1 MDLFQSLAAQ
11 PVMSNDLRV
20 TEIEAEARPGESVWQ
35 HGDSGVAAP
44 PAATPAAIQ
53 DALPEDRYLTR
64 ELSWLD
70 FNARVLALAA
80 DTSLPLLERAKFLAI
95 FASNLD
101 EFYMVRVAG
110 LKRRDEMGLS
120 VRSADGLS
128 PREQLRRINE
138 RTQQLASRHAH
149 VFLDSVRP
157 ALADEGIVIVTWA
170 ELDEDERTRLSTYF
184 HEQVFPVLTP
194 LAVDPAHPF
203 PFVSGLSLNL
213 AITVKHP
220 DDGGQ
225 HFARVKVP
233 DNVDRFVELT
243 RRED

>member
-1 MDLFQSLAAQ
+1 
-11 PVMSNDLRV
+11 
-20 TEIEAEARPGESVWQ
+20 
-35 HGDSGVAAP
+35 
-44 PAATPAAIQ
+44 
-53 DALPEDRYLTR
+53 
-64 ELSWLD
+64 
-70 FNARVLALAA
+70 
-80 DTSLPLLERAKFLAI
+80 
-95 FASNLD
+95 
-101 EFYMVRVAG
+101 MVRVAG

-128 PREQLRRINE
+128 PREQLRRISE
-138 RTQQLASRHAH
+138 RTQQIASRQAH

-157 ALADEGIVIVTWA
+157 ALADEGILIVTWA
-170 ELDEDERTRLSTYF
+170 ELDDAERDRLSTYF

-194 LAVDPAHPF
+194 LAVDPSHPF

-233 DNVDRFVELT
+233 PNVDRFVELDSRDGAVAVPADGGT
-243 RRED
+243 DRGVPAGVVPRPGDRRAPRVPDHPQRGFRGRRGPRRGPAAGARAGIGPQAIRLAGAARSRRRHDREHAGAAAARARREPR